1 VRVRDIMHRDVV
13 TVGQDQTCADAAKLL
28 RQHRI
33 SSLIVNGPAGPAGII
48 TERDYVS
55 LVADAQNPAS
65 VTVGERMTRSL
76 ITVTSSADIADA
88 AQIMAERHI
97 RHLPVVDQ
105 GKLVGVIS
113 IRDPVIHHP
122 ALHKYE
128 AERRRSLQAQIAD
141 RITLFAGSMPFVY
154 VHAVW
159 FALWIVLAVEP
170 FPYGLLTMIVS
181 LEAIFLST
189 FVMISQNRADE
200 KRKVL
205 ADHQWELVQHEE
217 QQNEELLQLSQ
228 NILDLT
234 SEVHKLTV
242 ATTTRQGEPVRR

>member
-1 VRVRDIMHRDVV
+1 MHRDVI

-28 RQHRI
+28 RENRI
-33 SSLIVNGPAGPAGII
+33 SSLIVNGPGGPCGII
-48 TERDYVS
+48 TERDYVNMVAEAQDPGAVS
-55 LVADAQNPAS
+55 VGARMTTNLITVSSSADVADA
-65 VTVGERMTRSL
+65 GRIMT
-76 ITVTSSADIADA
+76 
-88 AQIMAERHI
+88 EHHI

-113 IRDPVIHHP
+113 IRDQVVRNP
-122 ALHKYE
+122 ALRKYE
-128 AERRRSLQAQIAD
+128 EERRRSLQSQVAD
-141 RITLFAGSMPFVY
+141 KITQFAGSMPFVY

-159 FALWIVLAVEP
+159 FALWISLAVEP
-170 FPYGLLTMIVS
+170 FPFGLLTMIVS

-217 QQNEELLQLSQ
+217 QQNEELLQLSE
-228 NILDLT
+228 NIFNLT
-234 SEVHKLTV
+234 SEVHQLTV
-242 ATTTRQGEPVRR
+242 ALAERQNSLKR